1 MTRLISLLIFIASF
15 GCATAENVISDNFL
29 DCLPEKS
36 ERINGYTRKKVEN
49 YLSTSTIHR
58 IEGIWQF
65 TASGVMVVVER
76 FQSSDIPDGAACYRM
91 VLLRAPERSV
101 VPGLVMGYIAPTAR
115 KGVYDS
121 RIYTDFDGQIFLDA
135 KRFTITMND
144 DARLSFKPEKKGLRF
159 SFYHLFPRLLPRSYR
174 FGLSG
179 EDTRDA
185 SLDGCIRVFPE
196 PTDGDWIEPRYL

>member
-1 MTRLISLLIFIASF
+1 MARLLSLLILVVTL
-15 GCATAENVISDNFL
+15 GCATAENMVSDNFL

-36 ERINGYTRKKVEN
+36 ERIDDYTRSQVEAR
-49 YLSTSTIHR
+49 LSSSTLHR

-76 FQSSDIPDGAACYRM
+76 FQSPDIPKGSTCYRM
-91 VLLRAPERSV
+91 VLLRAPERSEA
-101 VPGLVMGYIAPTAR
+101 PGLVMGYIAPTSR
-115 KGVYDS
+115 KDVYDS

-135 KRFTITMND
+135 KRFTITMSD

-159 SFYHLFPRLLPRSYR
+159 SFYRLFPRLLPRSYR

-185 SLDGCIRVFPE
+185 SLDGCIRIFPE